1 MRLYKEEDYVI
12 LFILILFSSVFVK
25 DTFLRRKITKEEEK
39 DTGLALYSINSALG
53 VLVMKAETKQC
64 SLMWLTTPTMS

>member
-53 VLVMKAETKQC
+53 VLVMKGTVRAL
-64 SLMWLTTPTMS
+64 SLNSISISQRS

>member
-12 LFILILFSSVFVK
+12 LILILFSSVFVK

-53 VLVMKAETKQC
+53 VLIMKGTVRAL
-64 SLMWLTTPTMS
+64 SLNSISISQRS

>member
-12 LFILILFSSVFVK
+12 LILILFSSVFVK

-53 VLVMKAETKQC
+53 VLVMKGTVRAL
-64 SLMWLTTPTMS
+64 SLNSISISQRS